1 MLCKT
6 SDLAWRRGLFRHWGL
21 QAYLGRQTNSNT
33 GIPYCDHTDLS
44 FPLSRILLIQKTPAR
59 RCKKYPVLTGLNRRK
74 ALLPSRTRCTAVLP
88 FAGFDKTQSSA
99 PDCKGQVWE
108 QDTQVLTVT
117 SPHGWL
123 QHTCKQG
130 AGAMQHIFWPSPAQR
145 ARCFQWMVWKADL
158 TGQQETAW
166 SDRDSLFR
174 KIQPTRLSLGLF
186 HWVWMSVCSWISG
199 IVLIFRTYF

>member
-6 SDLAWRRGLFRHWGL
+6 SDLAWRTGLFGHWGL
-21 QAYLGRQTNSNT
+21 QAYLGRQNNSNT

-44 FPLSRILLIQKTPAR
+44 FPLFRILLIQKTPAR

-74 ALLPSRTRCTAVLP
+74 ALLPPRTRCTAVLP
-88 FAGFDKTQSSA
+88 SAGFDKTQSSA

-130 AGAMQHIFWPSPAQR
+130 AGAMQRHLLAKPSTESEVLSGNGLKSWSHRPTKTSMEWQGQSLQENPA
-145 ARCFQWMVWKADL
+145 DP
-158 TGQQETAW
+158 
-166 SDRDSLFR
+166 SLSGSF
-174 KIQPTRLSLGLF
+174 PLSLN
-186 HWVWMSVCSWISG
+186 VSVFLNKRNCAN
-199 IVLIFRTYF
+199 F

>member
-145 ARCFQWMVWKADL
+145 ARCFQGMFEKLISQANKKQHGV
-158 TGQQETAW
+158 TGTV
-166 SDRDSLFR
+166 SSGKSSRPVSL
-174 KIQPTRLSLGLF
+174 
-186 HWVWMSVCSWISG
+186 WVFSTEFECQC
-199 IVLIFRTYF
+199 VLE